1 MAFSM
6 AIGKL
11 EGVARNKADL
21 ALRLW
26 GGESV
31 VLRFGVI
38 RVLAKKAAWFV
49 CDVPNR
55 RIAPSA
61 VFIGFDECF
70 SDCGGFNG
78 M

>member
-21 ALRLW
+21 ALRFC

-31 VLRFGVI
+31 VLRFGVT
-38 RVLAKKAAWFV
+38 RVLAKKAAWLV

-55 RIAPSA
+55 RSAPSV
-61 VFIGFDECF
+61 VFMG
-70 SDCGGFNG
+70 CG
-78 M
+78 